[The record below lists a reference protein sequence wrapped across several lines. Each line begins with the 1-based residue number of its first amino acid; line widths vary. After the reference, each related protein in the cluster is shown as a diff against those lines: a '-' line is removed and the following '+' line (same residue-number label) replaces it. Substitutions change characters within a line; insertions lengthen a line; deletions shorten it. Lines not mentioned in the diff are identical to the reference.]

1 MRPSLLT
8 VIRELVA
15 IFIPRRKA
23 EIDWKHIGQLRT
35 RLNNMRPIESPDLVI
50 ASTNGYRSM
59 SGSFRSLSEKTSDR
73 RGLSRWYS
81 REDAEES
88 HKELQE
94 RIAAGQRSIE
104 ELKNSG
110 QFPAIREEDLAA
122 LREVHN
128 RFITSGSVEDK
139 LASFLSQESDDI
151 NSILYGDTATTMPR
165 VQNSAEIAAPAAPM
179 SANSKEESLAL
190 PELPEIISLLQNQ
203 ERALDLNV
211 EPSPDD
217 TLKDLPA
224 VTEEMLA
231 SLERAAQIDSVSS
244 SQADN
249 LSDTVAPR
257 SKKRKNRNKRNSR
270 QGKQTTRNRKEEE
283 EAELAAATSA
293 RDHLVEALPP
303 SNLAVFR
310 QKSR

>member
-23 EIDWKHIGQLRT
+23 EIDWKHIGHLRT
-35 RLNNMRPIESPDLVI
+35 RLNNMRPTESPNLVI
-50 ASTNGYRSM
+50 ASTSGHRSM
-59 SGSFRSLSEKTSDR
+59 SGSFRSLNEKTSDR

-81 REDAEES
+81 QEDAEDS

-94 RIAAGQRSIE
+94 RITAGQRSIE
-104 ELKNSG
+104 ELKSSG

-128 RFITSGSVEDK
+128 RFIAPGTAEDK
-139 LASFLSQESDDI
+139 LASFLSGESDDI
-151 NSILYGDTATTMPR
+151 NSILYGDTAATISR
-165 VQNSAEIAAPAAPM
+165 AQNSAEAAASAAPT
-179 SANSKEESLAL
+179 SANSEEDSLA
-190 PELPEIISLLQNQ
+190 LPEIISLLQTQ
-203 ERALDLNV
+203 ERALDRNI

-224 VTEEMLA
+224 VTEEMIA
-231 SLERAAQIDSVSS
+231 SLERAAQIDSVSD
-244 SQADN
+244 SQEDN
-249 LSDTVAPR
+249 VSNTGTSR
-257 SKKRKNRNKRNSR
+257 SKKRKNRNKRNSK
-270 QGKQTTRNRKEEE
+270 QGKQTRTRKEEE
-283 EAELAAATSA
+283 EAELAAVTSA

-303 SNLAVFR
+303 SNVAVFR
-310 QKSR
+310 QRQR